1 MAEMIKNQ
9 PSHCWWLDNHSTTK
23 RSPWLQS
30 TLNELNEKTKGMLKL
45 IEEDADSFAQR
56 AEMYYKKRPELV
68 SMVQDFY
75 RTHRSLA
82 ERYDQ
87 VKPDTGIRLLKTGES
102 HFASSKFHQSDKLM
116 SFADNKGY
124 DSYSEKCDLEESVES
139 EVDYLEQEKEEGT
152 KFDNNKEKKEVQVVA
167 ANDEVLKSLREEIE
181 RLNEENKAHKDQIKQ
196 IDNIRDEVMMLRE
209 EIEILREEN
218 KEQKDELKLKDTIC
232 DEVMVLREE
241 IARVRE
247 ENMAQK
253 DCLKEKDVEKIE
265 VIRHLSVAI
274 DLLKQENVKMRSF
287 ITTKKWK
294 NPFEF
299 NKLIKAFSRKLFHPR
314 NQPSMNLPEYPRNLI
329 YKTKMFLPLL
339 DLFWIRRCQQASSF
353 GSFLL
358 IPVAEGVIVTMG
370 FNSSSTVVVRLS
382 LSEENSP
389 VHALTLFV
397 LLLCA
402 CIIIGHLLDKSRWMT
417 ESVIALIIGLVAG
430 NFIIFAT
437 GLGHSRI
444 LVFDEQLFFAYLLPP
459 IIFNAGFQVKKKRFF
474 RNFLA
479 IISYGVLGTLI
490 MFLIVSLGS
499 SLLFKKLEIS
509 LDMGDYLALGA
520 VFSATDSICTLQA
533 LNQEETPLLYS
544 IVFGE
549 NVVNDATSVLLFN
562 AIQRLDLSNI
572 TSTNVRQLVGNF
584 FDLFVTSTV
593 MGVVVGL
600 FSAYMTKKLCFGRS
614 LEASYPCLSP
624 YEVVHSTDRE
634 VALMILIAYFSYIF
648 AELLGLSGIL
658 TVFFCG
664 ILMSHYT
671 WHNVAENS
679 KITSRHV
686 FATLSFIV
694 ESFIFLYVGVDALNR
709 DNWTF
714 ASNSPWTV
722 IWASAILL
730 FLILLGRAAFVF
742 PLSFVGNFFRKSE
755 TDKIGLKQQ
764 FVIWWAG
771 LMRGAVSIALAYKK
785 FTILGRTRLPGN
797 AMMISSTITVVILT
811 NVVGGLLTKPLI
823 RLLLDSHEH
832 VGSSISSGLLTTRNL
847 PLLSNGQHS
856 DQSNRDTG
864 NPLHSNQ
871 SIHHYWR
878 MFDDTFMRPVFGG
891 RGFLPPLNYP
901 APASPGEGT
910 SKTQN

>member
-1 MAEMIKNQ
+1 MKTVRKRVAEMIKNQ
-9 PSHCWWLDNHSTTK
+9 PSHCWWLNRHSTTK

-45 IEEDADSFAQR
+45 IEEDADSFGQR

-102 HFASSKFHQSDKLM
+102 PFASSKFHQSDKLM
-116 SFADNKGY
+116 TFADNNKGY
-124 DSYSEKCDLEESVES
+124 DSYSENCDVEES
-139 EVDYLEQEKEEGT
+139 EVDYLEQEKKEGT
-152 KFDNNKEKKEVQVVA
+152 KFDYNKEKKEVQFVA
-167 ANDEVLKSLREEIE
+167 ANDEVLKRLREEIE

-218 KEQKDELKLKDTIC
+218 KEQKDELKQKDTIC

-241 IARVRE
+241 MERVRE

-253 DCLKEKDVEKIE
+253 YCLKQKDEEKIE

-299 NKLIKAFSRKLFHPR
+299 NKLIKALSGKLFHPR
-314 NQPSMNLPEYPRNLI
+314 TQPM
-329 YKTKMFLPLL
+329 
-339 DLFWIRRCQQASSF
+339 
-353 GSFLL
+353 
-358 IPVAEGVIVTMG
+358 AEGVIVTMG
-370 FNSSSTVVVRLS
+370 FNSNSSSTVVMRLS

-499 SLLFKKLEIS
+499 SLFFKKLEIS

-562 AIQRLDLSNI
+562 AIQKLDLSNI

-584 FDLFVTSTV
+584 FDLFVTSTL

-600 FSAYMTKKLCFGRS
+600 FSAYMTKKLCFGR
-614 LEASYPCLSP
+614 
-624 YEVVHSTDRE
+624 HSTDRE

-679 KITSRHV
+679 KITS
-686 FATLSFIV
+686 
-694 ESFIFLYVGVDALNR
+694 
-709 DNWTF
+709 
-714 ASNSPWTV
+714 SPWTV

-730 FLILLGRAAFVF
+730 LLVLLGRAAFVF
-742 PLSFVGNFFRKSE
+742 PLSFIGNFFRKSE

-811 NVVGGLLTKPLI
+811 NVVGGLVTKPLI
-823 RLLLDSHEH
+823 RLLL
-832 VGSSISSGLLTTRNL
+832 GRTTTL
-847 PLLSNGQHS
+847 SPAAGSNGQQHIS
-856 DQSNRDTG
+856 ESNRQT
-864 NPLHSNQ
+864 
-871 SIHHYWR
+871 IHHYWR

-891 RGFLPPLNYP
+891 RGFLPPLIP
-901 APASPGEGT
+901 AAASPGEGT